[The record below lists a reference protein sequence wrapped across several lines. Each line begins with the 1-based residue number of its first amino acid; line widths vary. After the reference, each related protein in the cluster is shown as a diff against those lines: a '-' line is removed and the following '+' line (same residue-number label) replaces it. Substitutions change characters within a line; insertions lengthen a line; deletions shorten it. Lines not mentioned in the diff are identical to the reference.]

1 MEGSYASVT
10 TGTWRTE
17 AVLAEDAL
25 ISLPNDIPLLCA
37 ATLGVNP
44 CTAFRM
50 LSDFEDLKP
59 GEDIGNTTN
68 WVIFLKHQSGRLS
81 VPPHIVCLFCAIRSP
96 CR

>member
-1 MEGSYASVT
+1 M

-17 AVLAEDAL
+17 AVLAEDAI

-59 GEDIGNTTN
+59 GNDLEMQQTGLY
-68 WVIFLKHQSGRLS
+68 FLNDVRPCIS
-81 VPPHIVCLFCAIRSP
+81 PPKRFVTVFSDLLTL
-96 CR
+96 

>member
-1 MEGSYASVT
+1 M

-17 AVLAEDAL
+17 AVLAEDTV

-59 GEDIGNTTN
+59 GWDLEIQQTGFFFYASLCVRPLKYHMT
-68 WVIFLKHQSGRLS
+68 VFLDVLTLQ
-81 VPPHIVCLFCAIRSP
+81 AIL
-96 CR
+96 